1 MNHTVR
7 GLDQELAEWAENLPD
22 NVRHATDDKKNTKM
36 LALCLTAFF
45 VYYSA
50 IINLRT
56 CTPPSPSFWV
66 IYSHGFGFC

>member
-1 MNHTVR
+1 MNQTVR
-7 GLDQELAEWAENLPD
+7 ELDQELAEWAGNLPA
-22 NVRHATDDKKNTKM
+22 NVKHATGDRKNTKM

-56 CTPPSPSFWV
+56 YSPPSPSTW
-66 IYSHGFGFC
+66 I